1 MIHLVDDK
9 YILRDLEYLEPHDRE
24 YYQKLR
30 NKFLE
35 ILGDI
40 SIESFLNYIF
50 CNSRDI
56 DGIMNE
62 IIENLNCEEDIE
74 DE

>member
-1 MIHLVDDK
+1 MIHFVDDK
-9 YILRDLEYLEPHDRE
+9 YILRDLKYLEPHDRE

-56 DGIMNE
+56 DDIMNE
-62 IIENLNCEEDIE
+62 IIENLNCEDDIE

>member
-9 YILRDLEYLEPHDRE
+9 YILRDLDYLAPHDRE

-56 DGIMNE
+56 DDIMNE
-62 IIENLNCEEDIE
+62 IIENLNCEEYIE